1 MRAMWAIEHHA
12 GVWDARG
19 SEPRQNGGRQQVAR
33 KMARK
38 MAGRSEA
45 AGKQEYSRASMA
57 LAFCSP
63 LPHIVE

>member
-1 MRAMWAIEHHA
+1 MRAMWAIKHHA
-12 GVWDARG
+12 GVWYARG
-19 SEPRQNGGRQQVAR
+19 SEPRQKNGGRQQVAR

-38 MAGRSEA
+38 MAGRS
-45 AGKQEYSRASMA
+45 GKQEYSRASMA